1 MSDNEDAIRN
11 QATANVQSSM
21 LMLITWYYRE
31 RQTLEKLAD
40 RLYDGSFAELTGD
53 ILGRGLDDLKSIDAM
68 FEEQKKEDEYERSE
82 KDCMWTDGCD

>member
-1 MSDNEDAIRN
+1 MSYNEDAIRN

>member
-1 MSDNEDAIRN
+1 MSYNEDAIRN

-68 FEEQKKEDEYERSE
+68 FEEQKKEDEEI
-82 KDCMWTDGCD
+82 TI